1 MILSVRYPILL
12 ICSLLLVACTHR
24 EKAPIDDRIPFDQ
37 RLIHFQ
43 SLHNSARIEELRVYF
58 TKDAMIQSPLTPR
71 AASSEKYLQAL
82 AAEPYHLAFSRT
94 EVVYSLPR
102 RAATRSDVVVSAAGR
117 FNLKERVTVDWR
129 IEGGYWRISRILF
142 SDWSPIVG
150 TWRRSSLRREGSIE
164 LRILP
169 DGNYLTYLA
178 GDYSAPEFR
187 GNYRLEGNRIIFVDT
202 SSNDPRQLQS
212 GEGSYLFVRTATGVD
227 LRKIQDENAWR
238 AERFEGVWSAS
249 H

>member
-1 MILSVRYPILL
+1 MTASVRYPILVT
-12 ICSLLLVACTHR
+12 CSLLLVACAHR
-24 EKAPIDDRIPFDQ
+24 EKPPVDDRVPFDQ
-37 RLIHFQ
+37 RLIQFQ
-43 SLHNSARIEELRVYF
+43 SLHNSARIEELRAYF

-71 AASSEKYLQAL
+71 AAGAEKYLQAL

-102 RAATRSDVVVSAAGR
+102 RAATRSDVVASATGR

-129 IEGGYWRISRILF
+129 VEDGYWRISRILF

-150 TWRRSSLRREGSIE
+150 AWRHSGSKREGSIE
-164 LRILP
+164 LRVLP
-169 DGNYLTYLA
+169 DGNYLVRLA
-178 GDYSAPEFR
+178 GDYSALEFR
-187 GNYRLEGNRIIFVDT
+187 GRYRLEGNRLFFADT
-202 SSNDPRQLQS
+202 SSNDPHQLQT
-212 GEGSYLFVRTATGVD
+212 GEGTYLLVRTATGMD
-227 LRKIQDENAWR
+227 LRKIQDENSWR